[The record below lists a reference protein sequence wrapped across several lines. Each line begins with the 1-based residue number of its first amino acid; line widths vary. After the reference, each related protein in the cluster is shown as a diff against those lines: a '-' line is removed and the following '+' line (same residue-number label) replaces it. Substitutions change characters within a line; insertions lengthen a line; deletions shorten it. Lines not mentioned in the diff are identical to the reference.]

1 MGSIHYTLTPDGQEI
16 GRWFG
21 KSIRTGGTV
30 SHDKQIYLGKV
41 IDKDQ
46 MIFFK
51 RKEGYFRFDP
61 TNQTFLSISDDEVP
75 VTAPMLDGR
84 LRPRNVIVTF
94 GGSYFLHEL
103 ITGIQYN
110 DVLKGIVLKNP
121 DTMYSLLQFYL
132 LSERPDC
139 CALQWY
145 QNSYARFLYPHA
157 NLAGQR
163 ISDFYVTFGR
173 DNNRREFFSAH
184 IPYLINATDD
194 EYAILIDSTG
204 CQNACKVP
212 VTKLSTHNNEKNI
225 EFRMILVIQR
235 STGLPVYY
243 ELIPGNVVDS
253 TTINR
258 IMRLMEVYGFKVTAV
273 FGDAA
278 YSCPA
283 NMEKV
288 ILYGSNLVMRLNPA
302 YDMYKDVLNDNVE
315 KLSTTTYDAE
325 NDIRYRNRIVR
336 IIDVPTVV
344 GKDEHGKDVEG
355 HVYLCR
361 DMQAYHSKCDHYME
375 HHGSENLTAEEM
387 FKASSKFGV
396 FAIVMTQKMEKK
408 DVIPFYYQR
417 QAIEQFFDFAKNYA
431 RMMPVRNHNF
441 NTIQGHML
449 MSFIATFL
457 VVLIKNK
464 MNLLDT
470 SYISIPAKLMGD
482 DLKGEDTVMVPSDHH
497 EGEAECIVEQDP
509 LFEVNKSNPR
519 SMFFSLNFVG
529 ADVFENRSDGNNQI
543 IPSVPWKE
551 ANDYFKAFGIPC
563 PEAVLIKE
571 GYKLVPVLKGK
582 TKKNCRKAKVF
593 AVRPYA
599 TAEQIEEQK
608 KKKAKAKNQK
618 VKTETKQDPSVT
630 ERTVSINPS
639 QTPTEEV
646 KRKPGRPPGS
656 KNKTTLRREAEMKAQ
671 GIEVVKR
678 GRGRPV
684 GAKDK
689 KPRKK
694 RKKKPE

>member
-1 MGSIHYTLTPDGQEI
+1 MGGIHYTVARDGQEI

-21 KSIRTGGTV
+21 KSVRTGGTV
-30 SHDKQIYLGKV
+30 SHEKQIYLGKV

-46 MIFFK
+46 LIFFK

-61 TNQTFLSISDDEVP
+61 TSQTFLSIPDDEVP
-75 VTAPMLDGR
+75 LTAPMLDGR
-84 LRPRNVIVTF
+84 LRPSNVIVTF

-110 DVLKGIVLKNP
+110 DVLKRIVLKNP
-121 DTMYSLLQFYL
+121 DTMYALLQFYL
-132 LSERPDC
+132 LCGRPDC

-163 ISDFYVTFGR
+163 ISDFYVSFGS
-173 DNNRREFFSAH
+173 DNNRREFFSGH

-258 IMRLMEVYGFKVTAV
+258 IMRLMAMYGFKVTAV

-288 ILYGSNLVMRLNPA
+288 IFYGSDLVMRLNPA
-302 YDMYKDVLNDNVE
+302 YDMYKGALNDNIE
-315 KLSTTTYDAE
+315 KLSTTTYDVE

-336 IIDVPTVV
+336 IIDVPIVV
-344 GKDEHGKDVEG
+344 GKDEQGEEVEG

-375 HHGSENLTAEEM
+375 CHGSDSLTAEEM
-387 FKASSKFGV
+387 FTALSKFGV

-431 RMMPVRNHNF
+431 KMMPVRNHNL

-457 VVLIKNK
+457 VVCIKNK
-464 MNLLDT
+464 MNLLDAE
-470 SYISIPAKLMGD
+470 YISIPARLMGD
-482 DLKGEDTVMVPSDHH
+482 DLKGEDTVMIPSDHN
-497 EGEAECIVEQDP
+497 EGKAECIVEQEP
-509 LFEVNKSNPR
+509 LFEVFKSNPR
-519 SMFFSLNFVG
+519 SMFFSLNFVS
-529 ADVFENRSDGNNQI
+529 ADVFEKRPDGNNQL

-571 GYKLVPVLKGK
+571 GYKLVPVLKTK
-582 TKKNCRKAKVF
+582 SKKNCRKAKVF

-608 KKKAKAKNQK
+608 KKKARSPKE
-618 VKTETKQDPSVT
+618 KTEAEAKHELPVT
-630 ERTVSINPS
+630 QKTVNTNSS
-639 QTPTEEV
+639 QAPTEDV

-656 KNKTTLRREAEMKAQ
+656 KNKATIRREAEMKAQ

-694 RKKKPE
+694 REKKTD